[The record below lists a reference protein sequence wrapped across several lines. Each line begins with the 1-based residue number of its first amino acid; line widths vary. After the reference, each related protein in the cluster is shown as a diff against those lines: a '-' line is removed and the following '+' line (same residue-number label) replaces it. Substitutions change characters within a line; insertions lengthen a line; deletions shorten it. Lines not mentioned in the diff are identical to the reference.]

1 MDIIKRPSTKDNADR
16 NNNNISRISEGME
29 SASCQF
35 NTSYPIQT
43 PIKHTSHVNEIDVNQ
58 VYGLSKTN
66 ESFQKLRQD
75 SNGKAQ
81 NSTIGFSS
89 STNNTTGYSKSFG
102 DSAFRNSKYMG
113 CADQTTLTRS
123 SFYKYLITFII
134 NFRDRDL
141 SETLMMRSQTYHKI
155 ECPHCWRRFWRKAAE
170 RHIPLWEKIFNKPK
184 PLFRNKEKQFLPK
197 LNESSVQN
205 MKQPGEIYF

>member
-1 MDIIKRPSTKDNADR
+1 MLGSTFSIKNKSILKNVRRENEVEKSMDIIKRPSTKDGVDR
-16 NNNNISRISEGME
+16 HSNISRISDGVE

-35 NTSYPIQT
+35 STSYPIKT
-43 PIKHTSHVNEIDVNQ
+43 PIKQTSHANEIDVNQ

-66 ESFQKLRQD
+66 ESFKRMRQN
-75 SNGKAQ
+75 SHGKEE

-123 SFYKYLITFII
+123 SFYK
-134 NFRDRDL
+134 
-141 SETLMMRSQTYHKI
+141 
-155 ECPHCWRRFWRKAAE
+155 
-170 RHIPLWEKIFNKPK
+170 
-184 PLFRNKEKQFLPK
+184 
-197 LNESSVQN
+197 
-205 MKQPGEIYF
+205 